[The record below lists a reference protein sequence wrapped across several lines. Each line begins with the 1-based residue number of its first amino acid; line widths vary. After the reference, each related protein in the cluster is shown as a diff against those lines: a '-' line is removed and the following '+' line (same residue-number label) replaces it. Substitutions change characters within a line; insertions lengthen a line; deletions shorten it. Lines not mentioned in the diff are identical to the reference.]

1 MTLLLLNRRPLLD
14 RLAAWFPDCAEE
26 LVVVTDPSAL
36 GDAGPAAWSGR
47 FRHLEVVDD
56 YAAPET
62 GELVERLVRAHA
74 VERILTTAESDVL
87 RAARL
92 RHRLGLPGQ
101 TEASALAYRDKHVMK
116 TLAGAAGVPV
126 APMRMVHAGAEL
138 ADFADEHG
146 LPVVVKAVDG
156 VACLGQRVLTDPTSL
171 REPAGPWPAP
181 LLAEAWIEGDTFHV
195 DGVMAGGAVLF
206 GRPSRYLNS
215 QWLTHHGSA
224 PLVSGMLA
232 ADDPLFARLQ
242 QAVRDVVRAL
252 PAPEGACAF
261 HAEFFR
267 TADDRIVLCEI
278 ACRAGGGSIVE
289 AFELATGVNLHGAS
303 LLGQAGRTADLP
315 RPGTVV
321 RHGYATWYPPV
332 ETATLRRLPQH
343 CPLPGT
349 VKYVPSGRVGH
360 RYHGPDSPSHRV
372 ADLFFRL
379 PDDGPGDRL
388 VGGPGSTTDGVLG
401 STPGDRLTDRLREV
415 DRWWA
420 GAARWDFG
428 NAAEAPVDGPGPA

>member
-14 RLAAWFPDCAEE
+14 RLASWFPDCAEE

-62 GELVERLVRAHA
+62 GDLVERLVRAHA

-101 TEASALAYRDKHVMK
+101 TGASALAYRDKQVMK
-116 TLAGAAGVPV
+116 SLAGAAGVPV
-126 APMRMVHAGAEL
+126 APMRLVHDGAEL
-138 ADFADEHG
+138 ADFAREHG

-156 VACLGQRVLTDPTSL
+156 VACLGQRVLTDQRSL
-171 REPAGPWPAP
+171 REPGTGPWPAP

-195 DGVMAGGAVLF
+195 DGLMADGAVLLSH
-206 GRPSRYLNS
+206 PSRYLNS

-232 ADDPLFARLQ
+232 PDDPLFARLQ
-242 QAVRDVVRAL
+242 RAVRDVVRAL
-252 PAPEGACAF
+252 PGPAGACAF

-303 LLGQAGRTADLP
+303 LLGQAGRAVDLP
-315 RPGTVV
+315 GPGTVL

-332 ETATLRRLPQH
+332 ETATLRRLPRH

-379 PDDGPGDRL
+379 PDGGTGDG
-388 VGGPGSTTDGVLG
+388 
-401 STPGDRLTDRLREV
+401 LTDRLREV

-420 GAARWDFG
+420 GAAQWDFAD
-428 NAAEAPVDGPGPA
+428 AAEVPAARPEHA

>member
-14 RLAAWFPDCAEE
+14 RLASWFPDCAEE

-92 RHRLGLPGQ
+92 RRRLGLPGQ

-126 APMRMVHAGAEL
+126 APMRLVHDGAEL
-138 ADFADEHG
+138 ADFAHEHG

-156 VACLGQRVLTDPTSL
+156 VACLGQQVLADPAALGSL
-171 REPAGPWPAP
+171 REWPAP

-195 DGVMAGGAVLF
+195 DGLMAGGAVLF
-206 GRPSRYLNS
+206 SRPSRYLNS

-232 ADDPLFARLQ
+232 ADDTLYARLQ
-242 QAVRDVVRAL
+242 RAVRDVVAAL
-252 PAPEGACAF
+252 PGPEGACAF
-261 HAEFFR
+261 HAEFFH

-315 RPGTVV
+315 GPGTVV

-332 ETATLRRLPQH
+332 EAATLRQLPQH

-379 PDDGPGDRL
+379 PEDD
-388 VGGPGSTTDGVLG
+388 LG
-401 STPGDRLTDRLREV
+401 HDPGDRLTDRLREV

-420 GAARWDFG
+420 GTAQWDFG
-428 NAAEAPVDGPGPA
+428 DAPEVPVDGPGRA